1 MTVLAE
7 TFWVW
12 VCLVLIGIGI
22 VMVLTDQRISR
33 GQRRAGPLNAEPK
46 KVAGLSETSWD
57 QTAIERSL
65 ETRPEAVAIML
76 RDLATSIDLDH
87 QSTPATGPGDRGEVE
102 RLVSLIEAHV
112 ELTPAPGRP
121 PQRRETSSQ
130 GEVST

>member
-12 VCLVLIGIGI
+12 FFVVLVAIGI

-65 ETRPEAVAIML
+65 EARPEAVAIML

-87 QSTPATGPGDRGEVE
+87 RSTPAAGPGDRGEVE

-112 ELTPAPGRP
+112 ELTPGPGRS
-121 PQRRETSSQ
+121 PQHAEAPSQ
-130 GEVST
+130 RKV

>member
-7 TFWVW
+7 TFWAW
-12 VCLVLIGIGI
+12 FALVLVGVVI
-22 VMVLTDQRISR
+22 VMVLTDQRVSR
-33 GQRRAGPLNAEPK
+33 GQRKAGPLNAEPK

-65 ETRPEAVAIML
+65 ESHPEAVAIML

-87 QSTPATGPGDRGEVE
+87 QSTPLAGPGDRGEVE

-112 ELTPAPGRP
+112 ELTPSREE
-121 PQRRETSSQ
+121 PQP
-130 GEVST
+130 

>member
-1 MTVLAE
+1 MTALAE

-12 VCLVLIGIGI
+12 VSLILVAIMV
-22 VMVLTDQRISR
+22 VMLLTDQRISR
-33 GQRRAGPLNAEPK
+33 GQRRAGPLNTEPK

-65 ETRPEAVAIML
+65 DSRPEMVAIML

-87 QSTPATGPGDRGEVE
+87 QSTPTSGPGDKREVE

-112 ELTPAPGRP
+112 ELSGTA
-121 PQRRETSSQ
+121 ESQ
-130 GEVST
+130 TQGGTQP